1 MPDVRFGVR
10 AMWCAR
16 CQQDVPFLPGTSA
29 EAMICTVCGGEHT
42 TSAATKPPRKR
53 YSTFPTESAVNT
65 PDSTLAGELQRVQ
78 RLVRNVDLLLGDSLG
93 ISTRRQNARQESHAH
108 SSLTAHDGASPI
120 RSSIHAGTSI
130 RSAAPQLQAD
140 EEPFVDPTKTLT
152 FPEICGMLTGFFTMV
167 GALIL
172 SALMMLGRA
181 EPYWAIGLGLFV
193 CVTTGILL
201 IFWQRIEL
209 QQRDLMLL
217 RRYLRRE
224 NPHLPEQILQM
235 YKAPR
240 AAAKE
245 KANAG

>member
-1 MPDVRFGVR
+1 MN
-10 AMWCAR
+10 
-16 CQQDVPFLPGTSA
+16 S
-29 EAMICTVCGGEHT
+29 
-42 TSAATKPPRKR
+42 
-53 YSTFPTESAVNT
+53 

-93 ISTRRQNARQESHAH
+93 ISTRRQAMRQEHAT
-108 SSLTAHDGASPI
+108 SSTQPAHDNTSTP
-120 RSSIHAGTSI
+120 RSFHLGTSV
-130 RSAAPQLQAD
+130 RNATPQLLPD

-172 SALMMLGRA
+172 SAMMMLGRA
-181 EPYWAIGLGLFV
+181 EPYWAIGLGLVV

-209 QQRDLMLL
+209 QQRDLLLL

-235 YKAPR
+235 YTAPR

-245 KANAG
+245 KATA

>member
-1 MPDVRFGVR
+1 MN
-10 AMWCAR
+10 
-16 CQQDVPFLPGTSA
+16 S
-29 EAMICTVCGGEHT
+29 
-42 TSAATKPPRKR
+42 
-53 YSTFPTESAVNT
+53 

-78 RLVRNVDLLLGDSLG
+78 RLVRNVDLLLGGSLG
-93 ISTRRQNARQESHAH
+93 ISTRRADERSE
-108 SSLTAHDGASPI
+108 ASRPV
-120 RSSIHAGTSI
+120 SAATSI
-130 RSAAPQLQAD
+130 ESSKFSTRHSAPQLLAD

-172 SALMMLGRA
+172 SAMMMLGRA
-181 EPYWAIGLGLFV
+181 EPIWAIGLGLVV

-235 YKAPR
+235 YTAPR

-245 KANAG
+245 KSKA

>member
-1 MPDVRFGVR
+1 MN
-10 AMWCAR
+10 
-16 CQQDVPFLPGTSA
+16 S
-29 EAMICTVCGGEHT
+29 
-42 TSAATKPPRKR
+42 
-53 YSTFPTESAVNT
+53 

-93 ISTRRQNARQESHAH
+93 ISTRRQAARQESHTN
-108 SSLTAHDGASPI
+108 SSISAHDAASTI
-120 RSSIHAGTSI
+120 RSSIHAGTSF
-130 RSAAPQLQAD
+130 RSAAPQLLAD

-172 SALMMLGRA
+172 SAMMMLGRA
-181 EPYWAIGLGLFV
+181 EPIWAIGLGLVV

-201 IFWQRIEL
+201 IFWQRIES

-235 YKAPR
+235 YTAPR
-240 AAAKE
+240 TAAKE

>member
-1 MPDVRFGVR
+1 
-10 AMWCAR
+10 MWCGR
-16 CQQDVPFLPGTSA
+16 CQQDVPFLPGNSV
-29 EAMICTVCGGEHT
+29 EAMICTVCGSDQVS
-42 TSAATKPPRKR
+42 SAVAKPKRKH
-53 YSTFPTESAVNT
+53 YSTFPTESAMNS
-65 PDSTLAGELQRVQ
+65 PDLTLAGELQRVQ

-93 ISTRRQNARQESHAH
+93 ISTRRAARSEAVAAQASASRDGTTSFH
-108 SSLTAHDGASPI
+108 SSISSGAFA
-120 RSSIHAGTSI
+120 RTS
-130 RSAAPQLQAD
+130 APELLAD

-152 FPEICGMLTGFFTMV
+152 FPEICGMLSGFFTMV

-172 SALMMLGRA
+172 SAMMMLGKA
-181 EPYWAIGLGLFV
+181 ERHWAIGLGLVV

-201 IFWQRIEL
+201 IFWQRIEQ

-235 YKAPR
+235 YTAPR

-245 KANAG
+245 KATA

>member
-1 MPDVRFGVR
+1 
-10 AMWCAR
+10 MWCGR
-16 CQQDVPFLPGTSA
+16 CQQDVPFLPGNSA
-29 EAMICTVCGGEHT
+29 EAMICTVCGSDKVF
-42 TSAATKPPRKR
+42 SATAKPQRKH
-53 YSTFPTESAVNT
+53 YSNLSTESAMNS

-93 ISTRRQNARQESHAH
+93 ISTRRAAARKESATTQG
-108 SSLTAHDGASPI
+108 SSARDTTTAFGSRISNGSAT
-120 RSSIHAGTSI
+120 RSSS
-130 RSAAPQLQAD
+130 PQLLED

-172 SALMMLGRA
+172 SAMMMLGRA
-181 EPYWAIGLGLFV
+181 EPHWAIGLGLVV

-201 IFWQRIEL
+201 IFWQRIEA

-224 NPHLPEQILQM
+224 NPHLPEQVLQM
-235 YKAPR
+235 YTAPR

-245 KANAG
+245 KANA

>member
-1 MPDVRFGVR
+1 
-10 AMWCAR
+10 MWCGR
-16 CQQDVPFLPGTSA
+16 CQQDVPFLPGNSA
-29 EAMICTVCGGEHT
+29 EAMICTVCGSDHVS
-42 TSAATKPPRKR
+42 SAVAKPKRKH
-53 YSTFPTESAVNT
+53 YSTFPTESAMNS

-93 ISTRRQNARQESHAH
+93 ITTRRAAARSEAAATQASAARDAATAFH
-108 SSLTAHDGASPI
+108 SSISNGASA
-120 RSSIHAGTSI
+120 RSNT
-130 RSAAPQLQAD
+130 PQLLAD

-152 FPEICGMLTGFFTMV
+152 FPEICGMLAGFFTMV

-172 SALMMLGRA
+172 SAMMMLGRA
-181 EPYWAIGLGLFV
+181 EPYWAIGLGLVV

-201 IFWQRIEL
+201 IFWQRIEA

-235 YKAPR
+235 YTAPR

-245 KANAG
+245 KANA

>member
-1 MPDVRFGVR
+1 
-10 AMWCAR
+10 MWCGR
-16 CQQDVPFLPGTSA
+16 CQQDVPFLPGNSA
-29 EAMICTVCGGEHT
+29 EAMICTICGSDQVS
-42 TSAATKPPRKR
+42 SAMAKPSRKSR
-53 YSTFPTESAVNT
+53 STFPLESTMNS

-93 ISTRRQNARQESHAH
+93 ITTRRTAARSEASGNAGSVN
-108 SSLTAHDGASPI
+108 SSSATFA
-120 RSSIHAGTSI
+120 SSISPRHAM
-130 RSAAPQLQAD
+130 PQLLED

-152 FPEICGMLTGFFTMV
+152 FPEACAMLVGFCTMV

-172 SALMMLGRA
+172 SAMLMLGKA
-181 EPYWAIGLGLFV
+181 ESYWAVGLGLVV

-201 IFWQRIEL
+201 IFWQRIEQ

-235 YKAPR
+235 YTAPR
-240 AAAKE
+240 AAASKDR
-245 KANAG
+245 ASA

>member
-1 MPDVRFGVR
+1 M
-10 AMWCAR
+10 
-16 CQQDVPFLPGTSA
+16 
-29 EAMICTVCGGEHT
+29 
-42 TSAATKPPRKR
+42 
-53 YSTFPTESAVNT
+53 NT
-65 PDSTLAGELQRVQ
+65 PDSTLAGELHRVQ

-93 ISTRRQNARQESHAH
+93 ISTRRQNARQESHAN
-108 SSLTAHDGASPI
+108 SSLAQHDTTSPI

-130 RSAAPQLQAD
+130 RSAAPQLLAD

-167 GALIL
+167 GALVL
-172 SALMMLGRA
+172 SAMLMLGKA
-181 EPYWAIGLGLFV
+181 ETIWAIGLGLVV

-201 IFWQRIEL
+201 IFWQKIEA

-235 YKAPR
+235 YTAPR
-240 AAAKE
+240 AAAKD
-245 KANAG
+245 KVNAG